1 MKILALDTSC
11 MMGSVAVVDDHTIV
25 AEQLLNIKI
34 THSERLIAS
43 IDTLLEAAELK
54 LQDMDAFAVAI
65 GPGSFTGLRIGLAA
79 AKGFAFVTEK
89 PIVGISSLLGLAY
102 NVYGSR
108 EPVVAVLDARRG
120 EYYVAAYR
128 FEGSNVK
135 TLLADSVMKPEEL
148 VSYIESLN
156 EKVVVVGDGVY
167 SLHDRTGDRLKDQII
182 VPPPGDIHPRAST
195 IAHLAMERAKRDDL
209 DDLDQLAP
217 NYIRKSDAELT
228 KRRPPA

>member
-11 MMGSVAVVDDHTIV
+11 MMGSVAVVDGQMIV

-43 IDTLLEAAELK
+43 IDALLEAAELK
-54 LQDMDAFAVAI
+54 LHDMDAFAVAI

-89 PIVGISSLLGLAY
+89 PILGVSTLLGLAY

-120 EYYVAAYR
+120 EYYVADYR
-128 FEGSNVK
+128 FEGPKVE
-135 TLLADSVMKPEEL
+135 THLADTVMKPEEL
-148 VSYIESLN
+148 ATYIESLN

-167 SLHDRTGDRLKDQII
+167 SLHERTGDRLKDQII
-182 VPPPGDIHPRAST
+182 VPPPSDIHPRASN
-195 IAHLAMERAKRDDL
+195 IAHLAMERAARSDF

-228 KRRPPA
+228 KRRQP